1 MAKSSENSCTYRRA
15 WVLNLRAWK
24 LWAEKSPAYFVSTL
38 LSAAGLALAP
48 YVTIWLSARI
58 IAELAGGRDARQ
70 LAFWAV
76 LTVSATAVLALL
88 NGLLKRW
95 AAYEQTRL
103 YPRMTQHLSD
113 KMLGMDYAQMDR
125 QEVYDLYSQIVQNDM
140 WSGYGL
146 AQTLGFFPDFCKA
159 AAQILGGIG
168 FTLTLFLTD
177 VPAGS
182 PLAVLNGPLALVGVL
197 AAMVGAVLASTA
209 CVNASGLRMSRQAAN
224 MRLANRHF
232 NFYGVMALERKRAA
246 DLRMY
251 NQQEEVCHHY
261 MQNNAF
267 SRGGALARRAMGDV
281 GLLRALAQALS
292 AVLTGVVYL
301 FVCLKSWAGAFDV
314 GAVTQYVGAATQLF
328 GGMRQRVMIAMA
340 LACKPKLLIADEPT
354 TALDVTIQAQILKLM
369 NDLKRQTGTSILFIT
384 HDLGV
389 IHEMADEVAVMYCG
403 QIVEKADAKEI
414 FHKSVY
420 SHPYT
425 EGLMI
430 SIPRLNTPKG
440 KKLDAIPGAVPN
452 PLYLPKGC
460 KFAPR
465 CKYCTQKCL
474 EEEPPLTEVGPNHL
488 VRCFYAEKAVRQQN
502 AK

>member
-1 MAKSSENSCTYRRA
+1 MSLLEVKNLHTYFKTKKGIVKAVNDVTYSLDEGKTLGIVGESGSGKSVSAMSIIKLLDGNGWIESGSVTFNGRDILSCTEKDMYHIRGNEISVIFQEPMTSLNPVFTVERQIGE
-15 WVLNLRAWK
+15 VLRIHQNMTK
-24 LWAEKSPAYFVSTL
+24 KEAYAKAVSL
-38 LSAAGLALAP
+38 LADVKIPNPERVAKQYP
-48 YVTIWLSARI
+48 FQLS
-58 IAELAGGRDARQ
+58 
-70 LAFWAV
+70 
-76 LTVSATAVLALL
+76 
-88 NGLLKRW
+88 
-95 AAYEQTRL
+95 
-103 YPRMTQHLSD
+103 
-113 KMLGMDYAQMDR
+113 
-125 QEVYDLYSQIVQNDM
+125 
-140 WSGYGL
+140 
-146 AQTLGFFPDFCKA
+146 
-159 AAQILGGIG
+159 
-168 FTLTLFLTD
+168 
-177 VPAGS
+177 
-182 PLAVLNGPLALVGVL
+182 
-197 AAMVGAVLASTA
+197 
-209 CVNASGLRMSRQAAN
+209 
-224 MRLANRHF
+224 
-232 NFYGVMALERKRAA
+232 
-246 DLRMY
+246 
-251 NQQEEVCHHY
+251 
-261 MQNNAF
+261 
-267 SRGGALARRAMGDV
+267 
-281 GLLRALAQALS
+281 
-292 AVLTGVVYL
+292 
-301 FVCLKSWAGAFDV
+301 
-314 GAVTQYVGAATQLF
+314 

-440 KKLDAIPGAVPN
+440 KRLDAIPGAVPN

>member
-1 MAKSSENSCTYRRA
+1 MSLLEVKNLHTYFKTKKGIVKAVNDVTYTLDEGKTLGIVGESGSGKSVSAMSII
-15 WVLNLRAWK
+15 K
-24 LWAEKSPAYFVSTL
+24 LLDGNGWIDSGS
-38 LSAAGLALAP
+38 
-48 YVTIWLSARI
+48 VTFN
-58 IAELAGGRDARQ
+58 GRDILHCTEKEMYHIRGNEISVIFQEPMTSLNPVFTIERQ
-70 LAFWAV
+70 IGEV
-76 LTVSATAVLALL
+76 LQIHQNMS
-88 NGLLKRW
+88 KKQ
-95 AAYEQTRL
+95 AY
-103 YPRMTQHLSD
+103 
-113 KMLGMDYAQMDR
+113 A
-125 QEVYDLYSQIVQNDM
+125 
-140 WSGYGL
+140 
-146 AQTLGFFPDFCKA
+146 KA
-159 AAQILGGIG
+159 ASLLA
-168 FTLTLFLTD
+168 D
-177 VPAGS
+177 VKIPN
-182 PLAVLNGPLALVGVL
+182 P
-197 AAMVGAVLASTA
+197 
-209 CVNASGLRMSRQAAN
+209 
-224 MRLANRHF
+224 
-232 NFYGVMALERKRAA
+232 ERVAKQ
-246 DLRMY
+246 Y
-251 NQQEEVCHHY
+251 PFQ
-261 MQNNAF
+261 
-267 SRGGALARRAMGDV
+267 
-281 GLLRALAQALS
+281 LS
-292 AVLTGVVYL
+292 
-301 FVCLKSWAGAFDV
+301 
-314 GAVTQYVGAATQLF
+314 

-369 NDLKRQTGTSILFIT
+369 NELKYQTGTSILFIT

-414 FHKSVY
+414 FHESVY

-474 EEEPPLTEVGPNHL
+474 EEEPPLSEVGPNHL

>member
-1 MAKSSENSCTYRRA
+1 MSEKILEIQDERLSFFT
-15 WVLNLRAWK
+15 
-24 LWAEKSPAYFVSTL
+24 PAGEVK
-38 LSAAGLALAP
+38 A
-48 YVTIWLSARI
+48 
-58 IAELAGGRDARQ
+58 
-70 LAFWAV
+70 
-76 LTVSATAVLALL
+76 L
-88 NGLLKRW
+88 NGVSFSMNQGDVLGIVGESGSGKSVT
-95 AAYEQTRL
+95 AYSIMGLTAYPGRL
-103 YPRMTQHLSD
+103 VGGKIWFNGHQIDEMSEKEFRKIRGNEVSIIFQDPMTSLNP
-113 KMLGMDYAQMDR
+113 
-125 QEVYDLYSQIVQNDM
+125 VYTIGNQIVEV
-140 WSGYGL
+140 
-146 AQTLGFFPDFCKA
+146 
-159 AAQILGGIG
+159 ILLH
-168 FTLTLFLTD
+168 TKKSKKEAWERAKELLE
-177 VPAGS
+177 
-182 PLAVLNGPLALVGVL
+182 LVGI
-197 AAMVGAVLASTA
+197 
-209 CVNASGLRMSRQAAN
+209 NEPER
-224 MRLANRHF
+224 RLKQYPH
-232 NFYGVMALERKRAA
+232 E
-246 DLRMY
+246 
-251 NQQEEVCHHY
+251 
-261 MQNNAF
+261 
-267 SRGGALARRAMGDV
+267 
-281 GLLRALAQALS
+281 LS
-292 AVLTGVVYL
+292 
-301 FVCLKSWAGAFDV
+301 
-314 GAVTQYVGAATQLF
+314 
-328 GGMRQRVMIAMA
+328 GGMRQRVMIAIA
-340 LACKPKLLIADEPT
+340 LACEPKLLIADEPT

-440 KKLDAIPGAVPN
+440 KRLDAIPGAVPN